1 MLNTKCIAAAVNCAL
16 WHFFFNLLYLPSLI
30 FFLYNF
36 TFNSFNDDDKDFSI
50 YFFKAAKKSI
60 LSVLFFVHEFSWKIS
75 RRHVKI
81 AFVLSGRKYSF
92 LTLFFCCFLNVDY
105 LKEIFQDKSHA
116 FNCYHDSFFIIF
128 KHLKWIYAHIGI
140 YYKTRV
146 NCAFKDFIFWV
157 KINNFYH

>member
-92 LTLFFCCFLNVDY
+92 LTLFLLFFERRLFKRNFSRQEPCIQLLPWFL
-105 LKEIFQDKSHA
+105 F
-116 FNCYHDSFFIIF
+116 
-128 KHLKWIYAHIGI
+128 
-140 YYKTRV
+140 YY
-146 NCAFKDFIFWV
+146 I
-157 KINNFYH
+157 